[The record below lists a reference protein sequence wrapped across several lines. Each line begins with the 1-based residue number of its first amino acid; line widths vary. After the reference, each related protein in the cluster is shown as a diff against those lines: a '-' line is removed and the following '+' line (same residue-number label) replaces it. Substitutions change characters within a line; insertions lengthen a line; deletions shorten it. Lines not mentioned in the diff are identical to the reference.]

1 LKKKRKENA
10 FLRRFFVFYDLQRCL
25 EWVACRSSSSFL
37 LGLPMVMS
45 SLFLVN
51 FILFVLCG
59 SNCHLHDACISDD
72 AFHFVHIL

>member
-1 LKKKRKENA
+1 
-10 FLRRFFVFYDLQRCL
+10 
-25 EWVACRSSSSFL
+25 
-37 LGLPMVMS
+37 
-45 SLFLVN
+45 VN